1 MSGSP
6 CLVSG
11 CLAATDAT
19 EILLLG
25 HWDRPARD
33 ETLNGLTVRCTVD

>member
-1 MSGSP
+1 MSGMPYSA
-6 CLVSG
+6 SWR
-11 CLAATDAT
+11 LAATHAT

-33 ETLNGLTVRCTVD
+33 ETFNGLTVR